1 MFKERTGDLTKGSS
15 GLCMDLQPYP
25 WPPVP
30 VCPGLGVGATGGT
43 LSRAP
48 GKSCSSASASLFWL
62 WLLSVLT
69 GCKRKLWSFLC
80 FFFFPFLFYIGAQ
93 LINVVLVSG
102 VQQGDSVIHTHASFL
117 FQILFPIRLLQNT
130 EQNSLCYTES
140 SYWFL

>member
-1 MFKERTGDLTKGSS
+1 MDSAWICSLTPDRLSQGA
-15 GLCMDLQPYP
+15 QV
-25 WPPVP
+25 W
-30 VCPGLGVGATGGT
+30 GVGATGGT

-48 GKSCSSASASLFWL
+48 REKLLFSLCQPLLTVASVCTHCLQKKI
-62 WLLSVLT
+62 VE
-69 GCKRKLWSFLC
+69 
-80 FFFFPFLFYIGAQ
+80 FFFIGAQ

-130 EQNSLCYTES
+130 EQSSLCYTES

>member
-1 MFKERTGDLTKGSS
+1 M
-15 GLCMDLQPYP
+15 GLCLEPLGKAALQPLPASFDYGFCLYSLA
-25 WPPVP
+25 VKEN
-30 VCPGLGVGATGGT
+30 CGVF
-43 LSRAP
+43 
-48 GKSCSSASASLFWL
+48 C
-62 WLLSVLT
+62 V
-69 GCKRKLWSFLC
+69 
-80 FFFFPFLFYIGAQ
+80 FFFFSFLFYIGAQ